1 MRVFGLVVVA
11 CSMLAC
17 ASSDPAKG
25 SAGSATQPA
34 SAQTPPPA
42 APVATP
48 TAPKP
53 VAPPPPVA
61 QEGHDFTA
69 EGKALFVVG
78 ACGAGTLPEGVP
90 AAVHAK
96 HCKRVNEVQ
105 AKYKAKWVALA
116 KPFFSEKVP
125 ADLPKKVVYPFAGGD
140 LSTALTVYP
149 DADEI
154 TTMSL
159 EPAGDPRTLAALTTT
174 GKTKELTAALGT
186 IQYELYFIYLM
197 TFSNTM
203 NMIDAMRQ
211 GSLPTQLVFGLSA
224 LHIHGYELVSLRY
237 FSLDEEGAIHY
248 LDDAAVASAPP
259 VDVRSNRKNQIRNR
273 VFANA
278 EVQYRKPGGRTQ
290 IFRHIQV
297 NLDNDHLKADPR
309 VKKHLESKG
318 KVAAMT
324 KAASYLLS
332 WDSFSTIRGYL
343 MENAVWM
350 VSDATGIPPQHGKP
364 AGFSYETY
372 GTFGESHME
381 AGRAVAVAWR
391 REWESQPKR
400 ALSFRFGYPDKKWKH
415 HLLIVKKG

>member
-17 ASSDPAKG
+17 ASSEPAK
-25 SAGSATQPA
+25 PA
-34 SAQTPPPA
+34 PAPTPAPPS
-42 APVATP
+42 APVAVPTP
-48 TAPKP
+48 GKPADPPAVPAPS
-53 VAPPPPVA
+53 PPVA
-61 QEGHDFTA
+61 EGHDFTP

-78 ACGAGTLPEGVP
+78 ACGAGTLPEGVS

-96 HCKRVNEVQ
+96 HCKAVNKVQ
-105 AKYKAKWVALA
+105 ESYKARWLTLA
-116 KPFFSEKVP
+116 KPFFAEKVP

-140 LSTALTVYP
+140 LSTALTIYP

-159 EPAGDPRTLAALTTT
+159 EPAGDPRTLAMLAST
-174 GKTKELTAALGT
+174 GKTKELTAALKT
-186 IQYELYFIYLM
+186 IGYELYFIYLM

-224 LHIHGYELVSLRY
+224 LHIHGYELVGLRY
-237 FSLDEEGAIHY
+237 FTLDDDGVIHY
-248 LDDAAVASAPP
+248 LDSAAVAAAPP
-259 VDVRSNRKNQIRNR
+259 VDVRSNRKNMARNR
-273 VFANA
+273 IFANA

-297 NLDNDHLKADPR
+297 NLKNDHLKADPR
-309 VKKHLESKG
+309 VMKHLEKKG

-332 WDSFSTIRGYL
+332 WDSFTTIRGYL

-381 AGRAVAVAWR
+381 AGKAVAVAWR
-391 REWESQPKR
+391 REWASQPKR
-400 ALSFRFGYPDKKWKH
+400 ELKFRFGYPDKKWKD
-415 HLLIVKKG
+415 HLIIVKKAP